1 MKPFTSFTF
10 FSAVLSLLGPMAAN
24 AELLSITNP
33 TIRNS
38 LCVGSGCAED
48 VGIQSDEL
56 LLRSNNVELLF
67 DDDSI
72 QAGYAAND
80 WRLST
85 NESSL
90 NGQDYFQ
97 IEDAT
102 NGTAPFRVDA
112 DAPTNALRIASDGN
126 LGLGT
131 SIPIQEIH
139 IATFNEPGIRFQKTT
154 TSPYTWDL
162 RANQFGFYLYDVET
176 FRIPFEVRAHAPE
189 GALYVDSDGSV
200 GIGTRGPEE
209 LLHIVTYAADTDAF
223 ALFEAA
229 GSGSDAAF
237 RLRQNGVTP
246 TTWEFRNQEDSGRLN
261 IGIAGGNTPL
271 KIDNAAN
278 NNLLKLGRNGK
289 PDEVIV
295 TGKLVVNNSQMNVPD
310 YVFAEGYDLK
320 PLAEVDRFIAANGHL
335 PGVPSAAVVAET
347 GLDMTQ
353 MQMAQLEKIEELT
366 LHTIAQDRE
375 ISAQRVEINAQ
386 RAEIAKLR
394 AMFETVLEKR

>member
-1 MKPFTSFTF
+1 MKTFKSSIF
-10 FSAVLSLLGPMAAN
+10 FSAALNLLGPVAAN
-24 AELLSITNP
+24 AELLSTDDP
-33 TIRNS
+33 TIRNF
-38 LCVGSGCAED
+38 LCVGPGCADEELNA
-48 VGIQSDEL
+48 GDEL
-56 LLRSNNVELLF
+56 RLKGNNVRMHF
-67 DDDSI
+67 DDDSTI
-72 QAGYAAND
+72 AGLPNND
-80 WRLST
+80 WRISINDT
-85 NESSL
+85 YDGGEE
-90 NGQDYFQ
+90 YFSVV
-97 IEDAT
+97 DAT
-102 NGTAPFRVDA
+102 NGTVPFRVDA
-112 DAPTNALRIASDGN
+112 DAPTNALRVTSSGR

-131 SIPIQEIH
+131 AIPVQEVH
-139 IATFNEPGIRFQKTT
+139 ITDTTEPGIRFEQTGG
-154 TSPYTWDL
+154 SLHAWDL
-162 RANQFGFYLYDVET
+162 RANQLGFYLVDLET
-176 FRIPFEVRAHAPE
+176 FRIPFEVSADAPE
-189 GALYVDSDGSV
+189 GALFVESDGSV
-200 GIGTRGPEE
+200 GIGTRDPDE
-209 LLHIVTYAADTDAF
+209 LLHIRSNAADSDAF
-223 ALFEAA
+223 ALFEAT

-237 RLRQNGVTP
+237 RLKQNGVTP

-261 IGIAGGNTPL
+261 VGIAGGNTPL

-375 ISAQRVEINAQ
+375 ISAQRVEINSQ

-394 AMFETVLEKR
+394 AMVETVLEKR

>member
-1 MKPFTSFTF
+1 VTS
-10 FSAVLSLLGPMAAN
+10 
-24 AELLSITNP
+24 
-33 TIRNS
+33 
-38 LCVGSGCAED
+38 SG
-48 VGIQSDEL
+48 
-56 LLRSNNVELLF
+56 R
-67 DDDSI
+67 
-72 QAGYAAND
+72 
-80 WRLST
+80 
-85 NESSL
+85 
-90 NGQDYFQ
+90 
-97 IEDAT
+97 
-102 NGTAPFRVDA
+102 
-112 DAPTNALRIASDGN
+112 

-131 SIPIQEIH
+131 AIPVQEVH
-139 IATFNEPGIRFQKTT
+139 ITDTTEPGIRFEQTGG
-154 TSPYTWDL
+154 SLHAWDL
-162 RANQFGFYLYDVET
+162 RANQLGFYLVDLET
-176 FRIPFEVRAHAPE
+176 FRIPFEVSADAPE
-189 GALYVDSDGSV
+189 GALFVESDGSV
-200 GIGTRGPEE
+200 GIGTRDPDE
-209 LLHIVTYAADTDAF
+209 LLHIRSNAADSDAF
-223 ALFEAA
+223 ALFEAT

-386 RAEIAKLR
+386 HAEIAKLR
-394 AMFETVLEKR
+394 AMVETVLEKR